1 MSIKIIGEE
10 VMIVTQ
16 FTNLHQILYKTKDKI
31 EETKMKNL
39 LNIKSIM
46 SIILQSNKAVNRTGQ
61 YHHSQE
67 RFHPIR
73 KLMKKP

>member
-1 MSIKIIGEE
+1 MSIKITGEV

-46 SIILQSNKAVNRTGQ
+46 SIILQSNKAVNKTEQ
-61 YHHSQE
+61 YRHLQE

-73 KLMKKP
+73 KLMAKP

>member
-1 MSIKIIGEE
+1 
-10 VMIVTQ
+10 
-16 FTNLHQILYKTKDKI
+16 
-31 EETKMKNL
+31 MKNL

-61 YHHSQE
+61 YHHRQE